1 MMLAMVVLALGTC
14 PGQPPA
20 PVSEPPAE
28 PFRLISATPEDLGTV
43 HGGVAVV
50 RELRFRNTSEHALRP
65 RISWVS
71 CGCLQ
76 ATAKPEAVS
85 PGAEFTIRIVGTAVP
100 AGPAQDL
107 SAKYVVS
114 WSVDEQLRSVE
125 GEVVVRYSPSTDLV
139 VRPTEIAA
147 WCVAGEP
154 LRVPMWV
161 REATTN
167 AMAPDALR
175 PVISA
180 GPGLWIQPVAFQDVT
195 APDGPSAVRAG
206 LELGPTPPGIF
217 DGWVSVGSAPEAAA
231 LRVPIRVRTVL
242 PWAASPGAAR
252 LRASVGEPARAEV
265 RLRPVG
271 SSTELPACT
280 LEVEPGIEG
289 LSATIEGT
297 TIRLAVTRLRGP
309 DGAVVV
315 VRGPDGALMARVPVV
330 LWPTQ
335 RAR

>member
-1 MMLAMVVLALGTC
+1 MTLAMILLALGTC
-14 PGQPPA
+14 LGQPPA
-20 PVSEPPAE
+20 PVSEPAAE
-28 PFRLISATPEDLGTV
+28 PFRLVSATSEDLGRV
-43 HGGVAVV
+43 PGGVAVV
-50 RELRFRNTSEHALRP
+50 REVRFRNTSEHTLRP
-65 RISWVS
+65 KITFVS
-71 CGCLQ
+71 CGCLD
-76 ATAKPEAVS
+76 AKAEPKAVS

-107 SAKYVVS
+107 SARYVVS
-114 WSVDEQLRSVE
+114 WSAGEQLRSVE
-125 GEVVVRYSPSTDLV
+125 SEVVVRYSPSTDLV

-147 WCVAGEP
+147 WRVAGEP

-161 REATTN
+161 REATNN

-180 GPGLWIQPVAFQDVT
+180 EPGLSIQPVAFQDVT
-195 APDGPSAVRAG
+195 AGEGPSAVRAG
-206 LELGPTPPGIF
+206 LELGPTPPGIL

-242 PWAASPGAAR
+242 PWASTPGAAQ
-252 LRASVGEPARAEV
+252 LRAAVGGSAHAQV

-309 DGAVVV
+309 DGTVVV
-315 VRGPDGALMARVPVV
+315 VRGPDGALIARVPVV